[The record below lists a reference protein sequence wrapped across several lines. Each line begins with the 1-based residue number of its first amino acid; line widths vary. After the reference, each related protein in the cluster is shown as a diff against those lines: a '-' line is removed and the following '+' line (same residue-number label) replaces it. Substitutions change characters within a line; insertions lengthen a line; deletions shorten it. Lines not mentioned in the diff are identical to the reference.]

1 MNDKLVIMD
10 KMILAENHDSIT
22 NIAKISIN
30 NYICSL
36 NDRDKIE
43 IPNSHRKILE
53 LKKNVEN
60 TLTQNRYHQVSK
72 EIYKILDEVMVTY
85 DVRALKEIVYFSR
98 NVYSTVIL
106 SDEQK
111 ESDVQEVL
119 KRGKGFVLLL
129 LDSVMCHAIFR
140 NNDFWSK
147 YEVKLF
153 EIIQKESKL
162 SVADTNNK
170 EIQISLSFL
179 AADL

>member
-1 MNDKLVIMD
+1 MESLGKMNDRLVIMD

-60 TLTQNRYHQVSK
+60 NLTQERYHEVTK

-98 NVYSTVIL
+98 NVFTTVVLPDEKKETDIEEIL
-106 SDEQK
+106 K
-111 ESDVQEVL
+111 
-119 KRGKGFVLLL
+119 KGKGFVMLL

-140 NNDFWSK
+140 NN
-147 YEVKLF
+147 
-153 EIIQKESKL
+153 
-162 SVADTNNK
+162 
-170 EIQISLSFL
+170 
-179 AADL
+179 

>member
-1 MNDKLVIMD
+1 MNDRLVIMD

-60 TLTQNRYHQVSK
+60 NLTQERYHEVTK

-98 NVYSTVIL
+98 NVFTTVVLPDEKKETDIEEIL
-106 SDEQK
+106 K
-111 ESDVQEVL
+111 
-119 KRGKGFVLLL
+119 KGKGFVMLL

-140 NNDFWSK
+140 NN
-147 YEVKLF
+147 
-153 EIIQKESKL
+153 
-162 SVADTNNK
+162 
-170 EIQISLSFL
+170 
-179 AADL
+179 